1 MAFWNAPLDDIKHAE
16 DGCRSALAMVQ
27 AMAPLNA
34 RLEQEAKEEGRKHL
48 DLKVGLGL
56 NSGEA
61 VVGNMGTAQRMD
73 YSVLG
78 DTVNTAARLEGQ
90 SKTYGV
96 DIVIGPNTYEQVQ
109 EFAIIELD
117 LIQVK
122 GKTVGLQIY
131 ALLGDEEIA
140 EDPTFISIKNTV
152 SEMIRVY
159 RSQDWDG
166 AKKLIQKVREEA
178 EAAAG
183 QEVGP
188 LLAVKAA
195 SSDRFRLDVLCELY
209 ESRISQYEVSP
220 PPENW
225 DGVFIATTK

>member
-1 MAFWNAPLDDIKHAE
+1 MRAGFIEAP
-16 DGCRSALAMVQ
+16 
-27 AMAPLNA
+27 
-34 RLEQEAKEEGRKHL
+34 
-48 DLKVGLGL
+48 
-56 NSGEA
+56 
-61 VVGNMGTAQRMD
+61 
-73 YSVLG
+73 
-78 DTVNTAARLEGQ
+78 
-90 SKTYGV
+90 
-96 DIVIGPNTYEQVQ
+96 VIGPNTYEQVK

-140 EDPTFISIKNTV
+140 KDPAFISIKMTI

-159 RSQDWDG
+159 QSQDWDK
-166 AKKLIQKVREEA
+166 ARNLIKKVRDVA

-195 SSDRFRLDVLCELY
+195 SSDRFRLDTLCDLY
-209 ESRISQYEVSP
+209 ESRISQYEESP